1 MLEGADFQD
10 GSPVLEP
17 DCCLAPWRNT
27 PAGPELRG
35 PSLRKG
41 GCLLCTPPPV
51 SQSFRLPLFGRE
63 RERSR
68 GPGAGENPGANRDLP
83 TTLFLKNHGRL
94 EWIFFNGETSP
105 KLSDERMSYYLLKFL
120 KASEYLKAALHLLH
134 RKELSLPAAPWGART
149 FSITKVTT
157 ITSLALYPVCF
168 F

>member
-51 SQSFRLPLFGRE
+51 NQSFRLPLFGRE

-68 GPGAGENPGANRDLP
+68 GTLISQVRRLCSGATGVLQLP
-83 TTLFLKNHGRL
+83 
-94 EWIFFNGETSP
+94 I
-105 KLSDERMSYYLLKFL
+105 
-120 KASEYLKAALHLLH
+120 
-134 RKELSLPAAPWGART
+134 
-149 FSITKVTT
+149 
-157 ITSLALYPVCF
+157 
-168 F
+168 